1 MSKTILIDPVTRIE
15 GHSKITITLDD
26 RGDVANARF
35 HVTQFR
41 GFETFCV
48 GRPFE
53 EMPSL
58 TARTCGICPVS
69 HLVASAKAGDMLLAV
84 DIPPAAKLLRRVLN
98 TAQMIQSHALSF
110 FYLSSPDLVLGM
122 DADPAVRHIL
132 GLAATHEQVARNG
145 ITLRQFGQ
153 QLIEDLAG
161 KRIHPAWVVPG
172 GVSRPMTEDQRA
184 KVLAKLPAM
193 LDIARATLDAYQDWA
208 VKLAADIPFL
218 GQHPSLYMGLVTDDD
233 GLEHYDGHLRM
244 IDADGKVLEESIE
257 PLDYARSIVE
267 HVEPDSYLK
276 SPYYGPR
283 GYPAGMYRVGPLAR
297 LNIARHAGTPVADEA
312 FKAFRAINKNGPV
325 GSTFHYHHARL
336 IEIIF
341 GLEKM
346 KEWFEDPL
354 CVDTRVR
361 AVAAP
366 NNPVG
371 VGISEAPRGTL
382 LHHYEIDK
390 NGLITKVNM
399 IIATGHNNLAMNTGI
414 LQAAKQFVKGDK
426 IPEGALNRVEAVI
439 RCFDP
444 CLSCSTHAFGQMP
457 ITIELHAADGTVLDE
472 VMR

>member
-26 RGDVANARF
+26 HGEVSNARF

-41 GFETFCV
+41 GFEAFCV

-58 TARTCGICPVS
+58 TGRTCGICPVS
-69 HLVASAKAGDMLLAV
+69 HLIASAKAGDMLLAV
-84 DIPPAAKLLRRVLN
+84 EIPPAATLLRRVLN

-122 DADPAVRHIL
+122 DADPAERHIL
-132 GLAATHEQVARNG
+132 GLAAKHEQVARNG

-153 QLIEDLAG
+153 QIIEDLAG

-172 GVSRPMTEDQRA
+172 GVSRALSHEQRA
-184 KVLAKLPAM
+184 RVLEKLPAM
-193 LDIARATLDAYQDWA
+193 LEIARQTLDAYEGWA
-208 VKLAADIPFL
+208 EKFADEIQYL
-218 GQHPSLYMGLVTDDD
+218 GQHPSLYMGLVSDDG
-233 GLEHYDGHLRM
+233 GLEHYDGQLRM
-244 IDADGKVLEESIE
+244 IDAHGKILEKSIPTIDYANVLE
-257 PLDYARSIVE
+257 E

-276 SPYYGPR
+276 SPYYKAK
-283 GYPAGMYRVGPLAR
+283 GYPGGMYRVGPLAR
-297 LNIARHAGTPVADEA
+297 LNIARKAGTPVADEA
-312 FKAFRAINKNGPV
+312 FKAFRALNKNGPV
-325 GSTFHYHHARL
+325 DGTFHYHHARL

-346 KEWFEDPL
+346 REWFEDPL

-366 NNPVG
+366 NNSVG
-371 VGISEAPRGTL
+371 VGIAEAPRGTL

-399 IIATGHNNLAMNTGI
+399 VIATGHNNLAMNTGI
-414 LQAAKQFVKGDK
+414 LQAAKQFIKGDK

-444 CLSCSTHAFGQMP
+444 CLSCSTHAFGEMP
-457 ITIELHAADGTVLDE
+457 IKIELQAADGTVLDE

>member
-26 RGDVANARF
+26 QGVAANARF

-41 GFETFCV
+41 GFERFCV

-122 DADPAVRHIL
+122 DADPAERHIL
-132 GLAATHEQVARNG
+132 GLAAKHEACARDG
-145 ITLRQFGQ
+145 ILLRQFGQ

-161 KRIHPAWVVPG
+161 KRIHPAWIVPG
-172 GVSRPMTEDQRA
+172 GVSRPLTEAQRT
-184 KVLAKLPAM
+184 KVLAAIPGM
-193 LDIARATLDAYQDWA
+193 IDIARRTLDAYLHWA
-208 VKLAADIPFL
+208 EKFTGEIPFL
-218 GQHPSLYMGLVTDDD
+218 GQHPSLYMGLVTDDG
-233 GLEHYDGHLRM
+233 GLEHYDGHLRV
-244 IDADGKVLEESIE
+244 IDADGTVLEPSI
-257 PLDYARSIVE
+257 PALDYADVIE
-267 HVEPDSYLK
+267 EQVEPDSYLK
-276 SPYYGPR
+276 SPYYKKH
-283 GYPAGMYRVGPLAR
+283 GYPDGMYRVGPLAR
-297 LNIARHAGTPVADEA
+297 LNIATHAGTPLADQA
-312 FKAFRAINKNGPV
+312 FTAFRALRAGQPV
-325 GSTFHYHHARL
+325 DATFHYHHARL
-336 IEIIF
+336 VEILF
-341 GLEKM
+341 GLEKLQQ
-346 KEWFEDPL
+346 WFDDPL
-354 CVDTRVR
+354 CLDPRVR

-371 VGISEAPRGTL
+371 VGVSEAPRGTL
-382 LHHYEIDK
+382 MHHYEIDK

-414 LQAAKQFVKGDK
+414 LQAAKQFVRGDK

-444 CLSCSTHAFGQMP
+444 CLSCSTHAYGQMP
-457 ITIELHAADGTVLDE
+457 LTLELHAANGTLLDTQS
-472 VMR
+472 R

>member
-26 RGDVANARF
+26 QGAVTNARF

-53 EMPSL
+53 EMPAL

-122 DADPAVRHIL
+122 DADPAERHIL
-132 GLAATHEQVARNG
+132 GLAAKHEQIARNG

-184 KVLAKLPAM
+184 NVLAKLPAM
-193 LDIARATLDAYQDWA
+193 LDIARQTLDAYEGWA
-208 VKLAADIPFL
+208 VKFADEIQYL
-218 GQHPSLYMGLVTDDD
+218 GQHPSLYMGLVTDDG

-244 IDADGKVLEESIE
+244 IDADGAVLESSI
-257 PLDYARSIVE
+257 PALDYADHLEE

-276 SPYYGPR
+276 SPYYKAHGFP
-283 GYPAGMYRVGPLAR
+283 GGMYRVGPLAR
-297 LNIARHAGTPVADEA
+297 INIAQKAGTPIADQA
-312 FKAFRAINKNGPV
+312 FQAFRQINPNGPV
-325 GSTFHYHHARL
+325 DGTFHYHHARL

-341 GLEKM
+341 GLERM
-346 KEWFEDPL
+346 REWFEDPL

-390 NGLITKVNM
+390 HGLITKVNM
-399 IIATGHNNLAMNTGI
+399 IIATGHNNLAMNAGI
-414 LQAAKQFVKGDK
+414 LQAAKQFVRGDK

-444 CLSCSTHAFGQMP
+444 CLSCSTHAYGQMP
-457 ITIELHAADGTVLDE
+457 LKIELQGPGGIVLDT